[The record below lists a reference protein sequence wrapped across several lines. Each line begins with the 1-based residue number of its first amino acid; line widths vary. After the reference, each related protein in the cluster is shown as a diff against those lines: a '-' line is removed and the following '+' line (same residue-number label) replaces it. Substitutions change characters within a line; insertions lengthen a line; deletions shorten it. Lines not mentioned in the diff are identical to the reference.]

1 MKDCQDFQDV
11 QDAQDVQD
19 LGSMGV
25 PWLHSQRRHGGNDP
39 MQQELGFWLGLGF
52 GSGLRLGFGLGSVSQ
67 QLFTCVRCD
76 DIP

>member
-1 MKDCQDFQDV
+1 MKDCQDV

-39 MQQELGFWLGLGF
+39 MQQELGLGLGLGFGF